1 MKKIQQGFT
10 LIELMIV
17 IAIIGILAAVAIPS
31 YNSYIQTTK
40 TAKVVEHA
48 AIAERYI
55 TTGFAKYASE
65 ISMGIT
71 PSFPLSEGDLITEL
85 NLSGKAPDGGGA
97 PYESGA
103 GDAALGVVGITATMD
118 DSGNVWTPGDTVVVA
133 IPAYPSSAASGAL
146 TASSN
151 TVTYN

>member
-48 AIAERYI
+48 SIASRYV
-55 TTGFAKYASE
+55 TTGFAKDVSE
-65 ISMGIT
+65 RALNIT
-71 PSFPLSEGDLITEL
+71 PTFPQSHAALLTAL
-85 NLSGKAPDGGGA
+85 NASGKAPEQGLD
-97 PYESGA
+97 PYIG
-103 GDAALGVVGITATMD
+103 TAT
-118 DSGNVWTPGDTVVVA
+118 GVATTGQIGVTGTQVGAVWALDDTVV
-133 IPAYPSSAASGAL
+133 IDTPAYGGL
-146 TASSN
+146 GGDTE
-151 TVTYN
+151 TITYN

>member
-48 AIAERYI
+48 SIASRYI
-55 TTGFAKYASE
+55 TTGFAKNVSE
-65 ISMGIT
+65 SSLGIT
-71 PSFPLSEGDLITEL
+71 KTFPQSGADLLTEL
-85 NLSGKAPDGGGA
+85 NKSGKAPEGGLV
-97 PYESGA
+97 PYINAAAGSTSGQ
-103 GDAALGVVGITATMD
+103 VGI
-118 DSGNVWTPGDTVVVA
+118 V
-133 IPAYPSSAASGAL
+133 SAASGGWAL
-146 TASSN
+146 GN
-151 TVTYN
+151 TVVVGTPAYGGLSASTETITYN

>member
-48 AIAERYI
+48 SIASRFI
-55 TTGFAKYASE
+55 TTGFAKDVSE
-65 ISMGIT
+65 SALSVT
-71 PSFPLSEGDLITEL
+71 KTFPQTAGALLTTL
-85 NLSGKAPDGGGA
+85 NSSGKAP
-97 PYESGA
+97 ESGA
-103 GDAALGVVGITATMD
+103 NPYIATAGGVAALGQIGIIGTQAN
-118 DSGNVWTPGDTVVVA
+118 SGTWALNDTVVVGT
-133 IPAYPSSAASGAL
+133 PAYGGL
-146 TASSN
+146 TADLD
-151 TVTYN
+151 TITYN

>member
-48 AIAERYI
+48 SIAERFI
-55 TTGFAKYASE
+55 STGFAKNVSE
-65 ISMGIT
+65 ESLNVT
-71 PSFPLSEGDLITEL
+71 LTFPQSGSGLLDKLNESGRSPGGDL
-85 NLSGKAPDGGGA
+85 
-97 PYESGA
+97 PYINNAA
-103 GDAALGVVGITATMD
+103 GDVTSGQVGIVSAATGGWD
-118 DSGNVWTPGDTVVVA
+118 LGDTVDVVT
-133 IPAYPSSAASGAL
+133 PAYGGLPGG
-146 TASSN
+146 T
-151 TVTYN
+151 TTITYN